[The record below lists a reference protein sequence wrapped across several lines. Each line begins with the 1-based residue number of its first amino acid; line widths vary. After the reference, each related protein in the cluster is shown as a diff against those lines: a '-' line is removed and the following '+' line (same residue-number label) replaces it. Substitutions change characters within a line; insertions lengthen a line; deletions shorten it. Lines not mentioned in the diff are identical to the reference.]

1 MYIHVTLDLIFILF
15 CISII
20 HEIYEHRRVTTLY
33 KSYSV
38 CLRYGFITKP
48 LLYFLILCAFINLGI
63 FLLNDGF
70 ILVDVLDRG
79 LFLFALCVCT
89 YAVPKKIYITQEG
102 IYYFN
107 KCWGWNNIYRIDI
120 YDNVVDILFCDYSR
134 KLIFLEQPTI
144 EEKEELVKIMY
155 QKNAII

>member
-20 HEIYEHRRVTTLY
+20 HEIYEHRRVTTPY

-48 LLYFLILCAFINLGI
+48 LLYFLILGAFITLGI

-70 ILVDVLDRG
+70 VFVDVLDRG
-79 LFLFALCVCT
+79 LFFFAPDL
-89 YAVPKKIYITQEG
+89 
-102 IYYFN
+102 
-107 KCWGWNNIYRIDI
+107 
-120 YDNVVDILFCDYSR
+120 
-134 KLIFLEQPTI
+134 
-144 EEKEELVKIMY
+144 
-155 QKNAII
+155 